1 MQERKKSMELSEL
14 SSMIAVSQKSSTHFS
29 QESLRGCDIYFT
41 RDCENFYTDKNLQ
54 EKNRW
59 NYQFGSF
66 TPLGHIYINWNIYPK
81 WSIPCDTCK
90 ISYIYILGY
99 TSQLVYFL
107 YPNWDIT
114 LRHCY
119 KSRFHDYDCDFHNLN
134 ASFFGK
140 IN

>member
-1 MQERKKSMELSEL
+1 MSTHLSSTKFKKTIIDKKGTCVSKKSMQERKKSMELSEL

-66 TPLGHIYINWNIYPK
+66 TPLGHIYQLEY
-81 WSIPCDTCK
+81 
-90 ISYIYILGY
+90 ISEMVY
-99 TSQLVYFL
+99 TM
-107 YPNWDIT
+107 
-114 LRHCY
+114 
-119 KSRFHDYDCDFHNLN
+119 
-134 ASFFGK
+134 
-140 IN
+140 